1 VVQVVEARGV
11 QRQLVRREQEL
22 QVKEIVVG
30 KVGQFLR
37 VTITEVAGGVL
48 GQLDY
53 LLPQMSQVM
62 AALVLL
68 LHSVELLQLMLAV
81 VEAEAKVLLVLVV

>member
-1 VVQVVEARGV
+1 
-11 QRQLVRREQEL
+11 
-22 QVKEIVVG
+22 
-30 KVGQFLR
+30 
-37 VTITEVAGGVL
+37 VAGGVL